1 MTVMPRSAR
10 VQETGGLAA
19 VLFSVGVLLGILAT
33 AMLVP
38 AAVDYLDG
46 HPDGTAFLVSA
57 ALTGFTGVL
66 LVLGNRRRAL
76 RLTRRNAFV
85 LTTVSWLATGAFG
98 ALPFMVSTLQLSFAD
113 AFFETVSG
121 LTTTGST
128 ILTGLDLLPSGILLW
143 RGLLQW
149 LGGIGII
156 VMAVSILPFL
166 QVGGMHLIQTEFSDR
181 SEKVMPRPA
190 QFGRALVSVY
200 VFLSA
205 CCALLY
211 WNGGMSGFDAIV
223 HAMTTISTGGY
234 SNYDASL
241 GHFPQ
246 PLVQATAIVFMILGS
261 LPFVMYVRMLRGD
274 FYHLWSAGQARAF
287 ILLLLTVIAFLT
299 LWLWIKGGIP
309 PHKALVLVS
318 FQVVSI
324 VSTTGYVTAD
334 YEQWVQG
341 TEAIFLFLT
350 IIGGCMGSTAGG
362 LKVLRFQIMFAAIRY
377 HLRQLIFPRM
387 ALSFS
392 YAARTGDANIIS
404 NVFTF
409 FAVFLASYAG
419 LAIALSLFGLDIV
432 TSLSA
437 SATALCN
444 VGPGLGAI
452 IGPAGNFA
460 TLPDGAKWL
469 LSLGMLMGRL
479 ELFTVFAFLVPL
491 FWRR

>member
-1 MTVMPRSAR
+1 
-10 VQETGGLAA
+10 
-19 VLFSVGVLLGILAT
+19 
-33 AMLVP
+33 
-38 AAVDYLDG
+38 
-46 HPDGTAFLVSA
+46 
-57 ALTGFTGVL
+57 
-66 LVLGNRRRAL
+66 
-76 RLTRRNAFV
+76 
-85 LTTVSWLATGAFG
+85 
-98 ALPFMVSTLQLSFAD
+98 
-113 AFFETVSG
+113 
-121 LTTTGST
+121 
-128 ILTGLDLLPSGILLW
+128 
-143 RGLLQW
+143 
-149 LGGIGII
+149 
-156 VMAVSILPFL
+156 
-166 QVGGMHLIQTEFSDR
+166 
-181 SEKVMPRPA
+181 MPRPA
-190 QFGRALVSVY
+190 QFGRALVTVY
-200 VFLSA
+200 LFLSA

-211 WNGGMSGFDAIV
+211 WNGGMSGFDAVV

-246 PLVQATAIVFMILGS
+246 PFIQVTAIVFMVLGS

-274 FYHLWSAGQARAF
+274 FYHLWSAGQARTF
-287 ILLLLTVIAFLT
+287 ILMLVGVITFLAMW
-299 LWLWIKGGIP
+299 LWLKGGIP
-309 PHKALVLVS
+309 PHKALMLVS

-387 ALSFS
+387 ALAFS
-392 YAARTGDANIIS
+392 YSARLGDTHIIS
-404 NVFTF
+404 TVFTF
-409 FAVFLASYAG
+409 FAVFLATYAG
-419 LAIALSLFGLDIV
+419 LAIALSLFGLDMV

-460 TLPDGAKWL
+460 TLPNGAKWL
-469 LSLGMLMGRL
+469 LSLGMLLGRL
-479 ELFTVFAFLVPL
+479 ELFTVFAFLLPL

>member
-1 MTVMPRSAR
+1 MSSSAKL
-10 VQETGGLAA
+10 QDTGSLAA

-33 AMLVP
+33 AMLIP
-38 AAVDYLDG
+38 AAVDFLGG
-46 HPDGTAFLVSA
+46 HSDAGAFLISA
-57 ALTGFTGVL
+57 ALTGFIGIL
-66 LVLGNRRRAL
+66 LVLGNRRRGL

-85 LTTVSWLATGAFG
+85 LTTVSWLSTGAFG
-98 ALPFMVSTLQLSFAD
+98 ALPFMLSTIHLSFAD
-113 AFFETVSG
+113 AFFETISG

-128 ILTGLDLLPSGILLW
+128 ILTGLELLPSGVLLW

-190 QFGRALVSVY
+190 QFGRALVFVY
-200 VFLSA
+200 VFLSSS
-205 CCALLY
+205 CALLY

-246 PLVQATAIVFMILGS
+246 PLIRVTAIAFMILGS

-274 FYHLWSAGQARAF
+274 FYQIWSAGQARTFLFMLSGA
-287 ILLLLTVIAFLT
+287 IGLLS
-299 LWLWIKGGIP
+299 LWLWLKGGIP
-309 PHKALVLVS
+309 PHQAVALVA

-324 VSTTGYVTAD
+324 VTTTGYVTAD

-341 TEAIFLFLT
+341 TEAIFVFLT
-350 IIGGCMGSTAGG
+350 IVGGCMGSTAGG
-362 LKVLRFQIMFAAIRY
+362 LKVLRFQIMFAAIRH

-387 ALSFS
+387 ALVFS
-392 YAARTGDANIIS
+392 YSARLGDMNIIS
-404 NVFTF
+404 TVFTF
-409 FAVFLASYAG
+409 FAVFLATYAG
-419 LAIALSLFGLDIV
+419 LAIALSLFGLDLV

-479 ELFTVFAFLVPL
+479 ELFTVFAFLLPL

>member
-1 MTVMPRSAR
+1 MPKSAK

-38 AAVDYLDG
+38 AATDLLSDYSDAN
-46 HPDGTAFLVSA
+46 AFLISA
-57 ALTGFTGVL
+57 ALTGFTGIL
-66 LVLGNRRRAL
+66 LVLGNRRREL

-85 LTTVSWLATGAFG
+85 LTTVSWLATGICG
-98 ALPFMVSTLQLSFAD
+98 ALPFMLSTLHLSFAD
-113 AFFETVSG
+113 AFFETISG

-128 ILTGLDLLPSGILLW
+128 ILTGLELMPTGILLW

-156 VMAVSILPFL
+156 VMAVSLLPFL

-190 QFGRALVSVY
+190 QFGRALVTVY

-205 CCALLY
+205 SCALLY

-223 HAMTTISTGGY
+223 HAMSTISTGGY
-234 SNYDASL
+234 SNYDSSL

-246 PLVQATAIVFMILGS
+246 PFIQVTAIVFMVLGGM
-261 LPFVMYVRMLRGD
+261 PFVMYVRMLRGD
-274 FYHLWSAGQARAF
+274 FYHIWSAGQARTF
-287 ILLLLTVIAFLT
+287 IMMLAGVITFLV
-299 LWLWIKGGIP
+299 LWLWLKGGIP
-309 PHKALVLVS
+309 PLKAIMLVS

-324 VSTTGYVTAD
+324 VTTTGYVTAD

-341 TEAIFLFLT
+341 TEAIFLVLT

-362 LKVLRFQIMFAAIRY
+362 IKILRFQIMFAAIRY

-387 ALSFS
+387 ALAFS
-392 YAARTGDANIIS
+392 YSARLGDTHIIS
-404 NVFTF
+404 TVFTF

-419 LAIALSLFGLDIV
+419 LAIALSLFGLDMV

-460 TLPDGAKWL
+460 TLPNGAKWL
-469 LSLGMLMGRL
+469 LSFGMLLGRL
-479 ELFTVFAFLVPL
+479 ELFTVFAFLLPL